1 MYIILKTFCDI
12 LLAHGCCITYNKGH
26 GRTCIS
32 TPFDTDGFYFDIMD
46 CTWTI
51 LSSVGGGLLWLYI
64 EEMDIRSNY
73 QCEQDYH
80 EV

>member
-12 LLAHGCCITYNKGH
+12 LLAHGCCITYNKGY
-26 GRTCIS
+26 GRIS
-32 TPFDTDGFYFDIMD
+32 TPFDTNGFYFDNMD
-46 CTWTI
+46 CMWTI

-73 QCEQDYH
+73 QFEQDYL